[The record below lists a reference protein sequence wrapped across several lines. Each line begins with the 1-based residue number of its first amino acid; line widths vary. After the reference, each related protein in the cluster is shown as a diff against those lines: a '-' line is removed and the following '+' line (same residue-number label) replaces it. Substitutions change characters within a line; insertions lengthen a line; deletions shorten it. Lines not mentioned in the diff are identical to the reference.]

1 MENFF
6 NQIPDVVSIV
16 DSDSLQKKLSM
27 SVPCLLENLVGS
39 VILG

>member
-1 MENFF
+1 MA
-6 NQIPDVVSIV
+6 

>member
-1 MENFF
+1 MNFL
-6 NQIPDVVSIV
+6 NKIPDVVSIV
-16 DSDSLQKKLSM
+16 DSERLQKKLLM